1 MPTLTIDT
9 SALKHNIDLVQ
20 KLAKNAA
27 VIAVLKNNG
36 YGLGL
41 LHFASVLQDR
51 GICYFA
57 VTDLSDAVALR
68 NSGITGRILLLTPLY
83 EFKDI
88 LTAIQNDIE
97 LCITGTSSAR
107 AAEDGAMYLNRVA
120 VPAQLCI
127 DSGFGRYG
135 FLPNESEKIR
145 DTVNTM
151 SHIHICGIFSHLHAS
166 ACKNANCVRR
176 QYTAFN
182 TLCETLSAEGLS
194 LGMRHISSSSSLLR
208 FPDMNLDAVRI
219 GSAFLG
225 RLAVSDTAGFQE
237 VCHLEAR
244 VTDIHTLPAG
254 HNVGYGNSYRLKHPA
269 ITAVTDAG
277 YCHGLGMKHS
287 HFPGNHGCPILYIL
301 RKFRQLLT
309 TRAPFARYQNR
320 KLPVLGQ
327 ICMNSTI
334 LDATG
339 CHLQVG
345 ETVSFPVNP
354 VYVDSRVKRNYL
366 SSKTEPTC

>member
-1 MPTLTIDT
+1 MPTLTIDED
-9 SALKHNIDLVQ
+9 ALEHNIHLVQ

-41 LHFASVLQDR
+41 LPLSSFLQDK
-51 GICYFA
+51 GIRHFA

-68 NSGITGRILLLTPLY
+68 NNGINGHILLLTPLY

-97 LCITGTSSAR
+97 LCLTSTACAR
-107 AAEDGAMYLNRVA
+107 AAENAAMYLNRVA

-127 DSGFGRYG
+127 DTGFGRYG
-135 FLPNESEKIR
+135 FPPDNSQKIM
-145 DTVNTM
+145 DTVNAM

-166 ACKNANCVRR
+166 ACKNANCVHR
-176 QYTAFN
+176 QYMAFH

-208 FPDMNLDAVRI
+208 FPEMNLDAVRI

-225 RLAVSDTAGFQE
+225 RLAVTNTVGFQE
-237 VCHLEAR
+237 VCCLRAVITEIR
-244 VTDIHTLPAG
+244 TLPAG
-254 HNVGYGNSYRLKHPA
+254 HNVGYGNSFRLKHPT

-277 YCHGLGMKHS
+277 YAHGLGMEHS

-301 RKFRQLLT
+301 RRIRQLLT

-334 LDATG
+334 LDATE
-339 CHLQVG
+339 CHLQAG
-345 ETVSFPVNP
+345 DTVSFPVNP
-354 VYVDSRVKRNYL
+354 VYVDSRIKRSYL
-366 SSKTEPTC
+366 FGQTESIR

>member
-9 SALKHNIDLVQ
+9 SALEHNIHLVQ

-41 LHFASVLQDR
+41 LPFASVLQDR
-51 GICYFA
+51 GIRHFA
-57 VTDLSDAVALR
+57 VTDLSDAVSLR
-68 NSGITGRILLLTPLY
+68 NNGITGRILLLTPLY

-88 LTAIQNDIE
+88 LTAIQNDVE
-97 LCITGTSSAR
+97 LCISSTACAR
-107 AAEDGAMYLNRVA
+107 AAEDAATYLNRIA

-127 DSGFGRYG
+127 DTGFGRYG
-135 FLPNESEKIR
+135 FLPSEAKKIR
-145 DTVNTM
+145 DTVNSM

-166 ACKNANCVRR
+166 ACRNTSCVRR
-176 QYTAFN
+176 QYAEFH
-182 TLCETLSAEGLS
+182 TLCEKLSAEGLS
-194 LGMRHISSSSSLLR
+194 LGMRHISSSSSLIR
-208 FPDMNLDAVRI
+208 FPEMNLDAVRI

-225 RLAVSDTAGFQE
+225 RLAVSDAAGFRE
-237 VCHLEAR
+237 VCRLEAR
-244 VTDIHTLPAG
+244 ITDIHTLPAG

-277 YCHGLGMKHS
+277 YCHGLAMKHS
-287 HFPGNHGCPILYIL
+287 HFPGNHGCPFMFIL
-301 RKFRQLLT
+301 RRIRQLLT
-309 TRAPFARYQNR
+309 TKAPFAQYQDMN
-320 KLPVLGQ
+320 LPVLGQ
-327 ICMNSTI
+327 ICMNSSI

-345 ETVSFPVNP
+345 DTVSFPVNP
-354 VYVDSRVKRNYL
+354 VFVDSRVKRNYL
-366 SSKTEPTC
+366 CNETDPTY